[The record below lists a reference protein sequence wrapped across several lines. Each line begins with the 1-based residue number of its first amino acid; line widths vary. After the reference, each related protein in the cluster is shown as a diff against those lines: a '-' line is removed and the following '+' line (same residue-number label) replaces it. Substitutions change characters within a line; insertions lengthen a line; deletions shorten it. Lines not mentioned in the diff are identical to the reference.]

1 MSRFET
7 RCELM
12 SRFYLGLDEQD
23 AEMIRSTLSEDAE
36 TCMFL
41 DGVKMGPP
49 PGREEIVRYLE
60 EFWQTQTDQRR
71 HVLSNAI
78 VESESPGEAVLGF
91 YLTLYATKN
100 RVLRPVATGRYRVH
114 FRSKDG
120 GERIRSIE
128 LVLDGPFD

>member
-1 MSRFET
+1 MTPFET

-12 SRFYLGLDEQD
+12 SRFYLGLDQQD
-23 AEMIRSTLSEDAE
+23 AEMIRSTLTEDAE
-36 TCMFL
+36 TCMIL
-41 DGVKMGPP
+41 DGERMGPP
-49 PGREEIVRYLE
+49 PGREGIVGYLE
-60 EFWQTQTDQRR
+60 AFWKTQTDQRR

-78 VESESPGEAVLGF
+78 LVSESSGEAVLAF

-100 RVLRPVATGRYRVH
+100 RALRPVATGRYRVR
-114 FRSKDG
+114 FVSKPG